1 MATTSRSLLIF
12 GSQIAY
18 SEKAVND
25 IKTTLQN
32 KLSRQ
37 WVLDTVAGLPKY
49 WDALAEGLPKVTDT
63 IGSQGRQLLEDLG
76 PWLESNGSK
85 TLGVQ
90 GDALPGVVFVPLIVL
105 EQLTEY
111 RRYLRASSTN
121 NDDGGKSDPQ
131 AALVASK
138 TPALGFCMGLLGAYG
153 VASAHDLEELD
164 RYGAV
169 AVRLA
174 MLAGALSDAQDTWNP
189 HRTYAV
195 AWTNVKQQQDLRR
208 IVDSISPEAYISLLF
223 DEARATVTVTKRAAA
238 RFVRKARA
246 AGVVLSD
253 TGFRGELHSPK
264 AQSKEQIQDLVA
276 FCDDRHDLQFAK
288 TDHLALTT
296 FTNAG
301 DGRPLAPGVDGSL
314 HGHALETLFARQCDW
329 YGTFAAVK
337 AAYLN
342 DSETSVTT
350 TFGPDRCLP
359 PTLVRNMGSRA
370 VHFADVRER
379 PSSPD
384 HNNNSNN
391 HNHNPVSDD
400 AIAIVG
406 MSIKVAGAD
415 DLDEFS
421 QLLRKGTSQHEKV
434 TRERLN
440 FDSLF
445 REPDTRDYFCNFV
458 RDVDAFDHRFFKRS
472 PRESAAMDPQ
482 HRLLLQAAY
491 QTVEQAGIF
500 TEATRAGQEDRDRS
514 HVGVYIGSPSVD
526 YEHNVST
533 HPLNALMATGN
544 LQSYLPGRVANHFGW
559 TGPAI
564 AFDTACSSSAV
575 AIHTACNSL
584 RNGECYAALAGGV
597 CILTN
602 PHWFQNLT
610 AASFLSPTGQ
620 CKPFDEKGDGYCRA
634 EGIACVLLKRMAD
647 ARADGN
653 PILGQLASSA
663 VYQNQNHTPIFVPNS
678 PSLAQLFGDVI
689 KKAHVSPRDIA
700 LVEAHGTGTAVG
712 DPAEWA
718 ALRKAVGGPIRPQPL
733 PVGSVKGHIGHTEG
747 TSGVISLIKVLM
759 MMHEGYIP
767 PQASFNKLNAAIR
780 AAADS
785 DMMEI
790 VTSLRSWDSR
800 NKVALI
806 NNYGASGSNAAMVV
820 AAPPT
825 PNERQDVASIK
836 TLDGRFPFFISGSD
850 ARAVKAYAAK
860 LAALVE
866 RRQSRSALADL
877 SFNINRQSN
886 PDLPQRFLLRCRSV
900 DELRERL
907 ASVSEHDMTDTQAE
921 RPVVLCFGG
930 QVSTFVGLDRKLY
943 DSIAVFRHHLDGCDE
958 IVQAEL
964 GLPSIFPDIFSRTPL
979 GDPVRLQVALFA
991 MQYASARSWIDCGLS
1006 GKVVSVVG
1014 HSFGELTALCISG
1027 ALSLKHA
1034 LTLVSRRAQ
1043 LVRDAWGDEKGS
1055 MMAVEADESLVQ
1067 ELLEHAGRQLD
1078 NPATIAC
1085 YNGPRSFT
1093 LSGSVE
1099 AIDAVAEAI
1108 ANNSDKFSALRSKRL
1123 NVTNAFHSSLV
1134 DPLLDRLEQ
1143 VGSELEFHEP
1153 SIPLERATETAFT
1166 GPLTPKFVPDH
1177 MRQPVFFSHAMQ
1189 RLAKKHPSAIFL
1201 EAGSSSTITVMASRA
1216 LAGQASKSHHF
1227 ESVSVT
1233 NEKGLDG
1240 LTDTTISLWK
1250 QGLRVAFWAHHTLQ
1264 TNDYTYI
1271 LLPPY
1276 QFEKARH
1283 WMDFKS
1289 ATDLVAGLTQKAAV
1303 SDPKTMPLW
1312 EFVGYQGNDT
1322 KHPRFRVNLV
1332 SDKFKKLV
1340 SGHVFAHTAPVLS
1353 GTVQSDMAVEALLSI
1368 HPDWKKQGMI
1378 PTMLEANI
1386 PTPICVDSSRKVWID
1401 YEALDAE
1408 HTLWQLNVSS
1418 TSAEGTLP
1426 RRHLHG
1432 RLHIRWPSDP
1442 DFIAQFARFERL
1454 VPYELCAKL
1463 LAEAGGP
1470 DVDVLQGRQVYRA
1483 FSEFIEYSDQYNA
1496 MHAVVGKKNECAGR
1510 VHRRH
1515 AGESFLDIALHDSF
1529 KQVSGLFLN
1538 CMSDAQPG
1546 EIHIGSDVE
1555 LVMRSPRGILQPG
1568 QTQDVWHVYARH
1580 SQVSA
1585 KVYMADAFVFNAANG
1600 ELVEVILGLQYTRMS
1615 IESMKRLLMNL
1626 TRDEWALNMSTSG
1639 ATVAA
1644 DPTPRKP
1651 QGVVGGSSKKPQEKQ
1666 KAAKKASSSQSP
1678 KSDLTMEVK
1687 KVLASVVGAEVDAI
1701 TLDSE
1706 AADIGIDSLMGI
1718 ELLREVN
1725 SAFHCKL
1732 DLPELL
1738 AATTVGNI
1746 VTLVASALSQGAVEI
1761 ADDDDHDDDA
1771 DDDVSES
1778 SLDDSRPTTSTS
1790 ASELDSATSGVDSPP
1805 IKHIHSEEQTKR
1817 DVTAREAEAERYVA
1831 EYTAGWTPA
1840 QPSYTGE
1847 AIAGSHDAVIIVTG
1861 ATGSLGAHVVAALAS
1876 NPSVKTVVCLNRHRP
1891 TPVETRQDDAF
1902 SSRGIALTPEAR
1914 SKLRILAT
1922 DSSQPRLGLEASEYQ
1937 WLTQHGS
1944 HIVHSAWPLSGSRP
1958 MSAFAPQFQV
1968 MRNLLDLARDM
1979 AVHRR
1984 VGFQMVSSLSVV
1996 GHAKERLVPEDRV
2009 HMDSVL
2015 PPGYGEA
2022 KWVCERM
2029 LDETLHKH
2037 PALFRA
2043 MAVRPAQIA
2052 GSATSGVWNSV
2063 EQIPFIVKSAQSLG
2077 AWPNFRGTV
2086 RWIPVDAVAAILV
2099 DLLYI
2104 GDDKTAPDPWPIY
2117 HIDDPVGRP
2126 WEEISS
2132 VLADALDIPAGQFMP
2147 FKEWLD
2153 TVARSSKP
2161 ETENPAGR
2169 LVDFLEQNFE
2179 RLSCG
2184 GLVLDTTKAQE
2195 HSAAMR
2201 ALAPVSA
2208 EVARGYIR
2216 AWKEMGFLA
2225 S

>member
-1 MATTSRSLLIF
+1 MENTRKSLLIF

-37 WVLDTVAGLPKY
+37 WVLDTLAGLPKY
-49 WDALAEGLPKVTDT
+49 WDALAEELPKITDA
-63 IGSQGRQLLEDLG
+63 IGSHRRQLLEDLG
-76 PWLESNGSK
+76 PWLESTGNK

-90 GDALPGVVFVPLIVL
+90 GNALPGVAFVPLIVL
-105 EQLTEY
+105 QQLTEY
-111 RRYLRASSTN
+111 RRYLQASN
-121 NDDGGKSDPQ
+121 EGGNSDPQ
-131 AALVASK
+131 VALTANK
-138 TPALGFCMGLLGAYG
+138 PPAVGFCVGLLGDYA
-153 VASAHDLEELD
+153 VASAHNIEELD
-164 RYGAV
+164 KYGAV

-189 HRTYAV
+189 HRTYVV
-195 AWTNVKQQQDLRR
+195 AWTNVKQQQDLHR
-208 IVDSISPEAYISLLF
+208 IVDSISPDAYISLLF
-223 DEARATVTVTKRAAA
+223 DEARATVTVSERAAA
-238 RFVRKARA
+238 RFTRKART

-253 TGFRGELHSPK
+253 TSFRGELHSPK
-264 AQSKEQIQDLVA
+264 VQSKKQIQDLVA
-276 FCDDRHDLQFAK
+276 FCNNRHDLQFAEA
-288 TDHLALTT
+288 DHLALTT

-301 DGRPLAPGVDGSL
+301 DGKPIASGGGSL
-314 HGHALETLFARQCDW
+314 HAHALETLFVRQCDW
-329 YGTFAAVK
+329 YGTFAALK
-337 AAYLN
+337 ARYLN
-342 DSETSVTT
+342 DGESSVI
-350 TFGPDRCLP
+350 TFGPGRCLP
-359 PTLVRNMGSRA
+359 PTLVRNMGSRP
-370 VHFADVRER
+370 VHFADVHEQ
-379 PSSPD
+379 PSSQED
-384 HNNNSNN
+384 HSSVKFNDD
-391 HNHNPVSDD
+391 DD
-400 AIAIVG
+400 AIVIVG
-406 MSIKVAGAD
+406 MSIKVSGAD
-415 DLDEFS
+415 DLEEFS
-421 QLLRKGTSQHEKV
+421 QLLHKGTTQHEKV

-458 RDVDAFDHRFFKRS
+458 RDVDAFDNRFFKRS

-491 QTVEQAGIF
+491 HAVEQAGLF
-500 TEATRAGQEDRDRS
+500 TETTRAGQKDKDRN

-526 YEHNVST
+526 YEHNVAT

-575 AIHTACNSL
+575 AIHTACSSL

-634 EGIACVLLKRMAD
+634 EGIACVFLKRMGD

-653 PILGQLASSA
+653 PILGRLLSSA

-678 PSLAQLFGDVI
+678 PSLAHLFGDVVN
-689 KKAHVSPRDIA
+689 KAGVSPSDIA

-718 ALRKAVGGPIRPQPL
+718 ALRKAVGGPIRPRPL

-759 MMHEGYIP
+759 MIHEGYIP
-767 PQASFNKLNAAIR
+767 PQASFNKLNATIK

-800 NKVALI
+800 NKVVLI

-825 PNERQDVASIK
+825 STSESRDVASSIMRQ
-836 TLDGRFPFFISGSD
+836 LDGRLPFFISGFD
-850 ARAVKAYAAK
+850 GRAVKEYAVK
-860 LAALVE
+860 LAGLIKH
-866 RRQSRSALADL
+866 QSKSTLADL

-886 PDLPQRFLLRCRSV
+886 PDLPQRFLVRCRSV
-900 DELRERL
+900 SELQEAL
-907 ASVSEHDMTDTQAE
+907 SSVSEHNMMNTQAE

-943 DSIAVFRHHLDGCDE
+943 DGITVFRHHLDECDN
-958 IVQAEL
+958 IVQDEL
-964 GLPSIFPDIFSRTPL
+964 SLPSIFPDIFSRTPL
-979 GDPVRLQVALFA
+979 PDPVRLQVTLFA

-1006 GKVVSVVG
+1006 GKIVSVVG

-1027 ALSLKHA
+1027 VLSLKHA
-1034 LTLVSRRAQ
+1034 LTLVALRAQ
-1043 LVRDAWGDEKGS
+1043 LVHDAWGGDKGS
-1055 MMAVEADESLVQ
+1055 MMAVEADESLVRS
-1067 ELLEHAGRQLD
+1067 LLEYAGRQLD
-1078 NPATIAC
+1078 NPPSIAC

-1093 LSGSVE
+1093 LSGTVT
-1099 AIDAVAEAI
+1099 AIDTLAEVI
-1108 ANNSDKFSALRSKRL
+1108 ASNSHQFSAIKSKRL

-1143 VGSELEFHEP
+1143 VGNDLEFHEP
-1153 SIPLERATETAFT
+1153 LIHMERATETAFA
-1166 GPLTPKFVPDH
+1166 GPITAKFVPDH
-1177 MRQPVFFSHAMQ
+1177 MRYPVFFSHAIQ
-1189 RLAKKHPSAIFL
+1189 RIAKKHPSAIFL
-1201 EAGSSSTITVMASRA
+1201 EAGSSSTIAIMASRA
-1216 LAGQASKSHHF
+1216 LAEQASKSHHF

-1240 LTDTTISLWK
+1240 LTDATVSLWR
-1250 QGLRVAFWAHHTLQ
+1250 QGLRVAFWAHHSLQ
-1264 TNDYTYI
+1264 TNDYTHI

-1283 WMDFKS
+1283 WMEFKS
-1289 ATDLVAGLTQKAAV
+1289 ATDLVAGLTQDAPV
-1303 SDPKTMPLW
+1303 SDPKSMPLW
-1312 EFVGYQGNDT
+1312 EFVGYQGNGT
-1322 KHPRFRVNLV
+1322 THPRFRVNLV
-1332 SDKFKKLV
+1332 SEKFKKLV

-1353 GTVQSDMAVEALLSI
+1353 GTVQSDMAVEAIFSI

-1378 PTMLEANI
+1378 PTMIEANI
-1386 PTPICVDSSRKVWID
+1386 PTPICVDSSRKVWIN

-1408 HTLWQLNVSS
+1408 QTLWQLNISS

-1432 RLHIRWPSDP
+1432 RLHIRSPSDP
-1442 DFIAQFARFERL
+1442 AFIAQFARFERL
-1454 VPYELCAKL
+1454 VPYEQCAKL

-1470 DVDVLQGRQVYRA
+1470 GVDVLQGRQVYRA

-1496 MHAVVGKKNECAGR
+1496 MYAVVGKKTECAGR

-1568 QTQDVWHVYARH
+1568 QTQDVWHAYARH
-1580 SQVSA
+1580 SQISA

-1626 TRDEWALNMSTSG
+1626 TKDEWALKMNTTG
-1639 ATVAA
+1639 ATVAS
-1644 DPTPRKP
+1644 PTPRVP
-1651 QGVVGGSSKKPQEKQ
+1651 QPIVGNNNSKKPQENQ
-1666 KAAKKASSSQSP
+1666 AEAEKKSSQSP
-1678 KSDLTMEVK
+1678 KSNLTLEVK
-1687 KVLASVVGAEVDAI
+1687 RVLASVVGAEVDSI
-1701 TLDSE
+1701 TIDTI

-1718 ELLREVN
+1718 ELLREIN
-1725 SAFHCKL
+1725 SAFHCQL

-1746 VTLVASALSQGAVEI
+1746 VTLVASALSQGTVEI
-1761 ADDDDHDDDA
+1761 TGYDDEDN
-1771 DDDVSES
+1771 VTES
-1778 SLDDSRPTTSTS
+1778 SHDDSRFTMSTS
-1790 ASELDSATSGVDSPP
+1790 STSEIDTATLGVDSYP
-1805 IKHIHSEEQTKR
+1805 IKDIHSEEHARR
-1817 DVTAREAEAERYVA
+1817 DVTAREAEAERYVVK
-1831 EYTAGWTPA
+1831 YTAGWIPA
-1840 QPSYTGE
+1840 QPLYTSE
-1847 AIAGSHDAVIIVTG
+1847 AIANSHDATIIVTG

-1876 NPSVKTVVCLNRHRP
+1876 HQSVKTVVCINRHRP
-1891 TPVETRQDDAF
+1891 TPVETRQDVAL
-1902 SSRGIALTPEAR
+1902 STRGITLTQEAR
-1914 SKLRILAT
+1914 SKLRILET
-1922 DSSQPRLGLEASEYQ
+1922 DTSQPQLGLKTSEYQ

-1958 MSAFAPQFQV
+1958 MSAFASQFQTL
-1968 MRNLLDLARDM
+1968 RNLLDLARDM

-1984 VGFQMVSSLSVV
+1984 VGFQLISSLSVV
-1996 GHAKERLVPEDRV
+1996 GRSKEPLVPERRV
-2009 HMDSVL
+2009 SMDSVL

-2029 LDETLHKH
+2029 LEETVHKH
-2037 PALFRA
+2037 PTLFRA

-2052 GSATSGVWNSV
+2052 GSSTSGVWNSV

-2077 AWPNFRGTV
+2077 AWPNFLGAV
-2086 RWIPVDAVAAILV
+2086 RWIPVDAVAAVLV

-2104 GDDKTAPDPWPIY
+2104 GEDKTAPDPWPIY

-2126 WEEISS
+2126 WKEISS
-2132 VLADALDIPAGQFMP
+2132 ILADALDIPSSQFMP
-2147 FKEWLD
+2147 FKEWLS
-2153 TVARSSKP
+2153 TVASSSKS
-2161 ETENPAGR
+2161 ETENPAKR
-2169 LVDFLEQNFE
+2169 LVDFLGQNFE
-2179 RLSCG
+2179 QLSCG
-2184 GLVLDTTKAQE
+2184 GLVLDTTKAQK
-2195 HSAAMR
+2195 HSATMR
-2201 ALAPVSA
+2201 ALAPVSV
-2208 EVARGYIR
+2208 EVASRYIK
-2216 AWKEMGFLA
+2216 AWKETGFLA

>member
-1 MATTSRSLLIF
+1 M
-12 GSQIAY
+12 
-18 SEKAVND
+18 
-25 IKTTLQN
+25 
-32 KLSRQ
+32 
-37 WVLDTVAGLPKY
+37 LDTVAGLPRY
-49 WDALAEGLPKVTDT
+49 WDALGEELPKITDA
-63 IGSQGRQLLEDLG
+63 IGPRGRQFLEDLG
-76 PWLESNGSK
+76 PWLESDGSK
-85 TLGVQ
+85 TPGVQ

-105 EQLTEY
+105 AQLTEY
-111 RRYLRASSTN
+111 RRYLQASN
-121 NDDGGKSDPQ
+121 NGSKSDPQ
-131 AALVASK
+131 AALVANK
-138 TPALGFCMGLLGAYG
+138 TPALGFCMGLLGAYA
-153 VASAHDLEELD
+153 VASARNLEGLD
-164 RYGAV
+164 KYGAV

-174 MLAGALSDAQDTWNP
+174 MLAGALSDAQETWNP

-195 AWTNVKQQQDLRR
+195 AWTNPKQQQDLRR
-208 IVDSISPEAYISLLF
+208 VVDGISPEAYISLLF
-223 DEARATVTVTKRAAA
+223 DEARATVTVSERAAA
-238 RFVRKARA
+238 RLIRKLRT

-253 TGFRGELHSPK
+253 TGFRGELHSPNPK
-264 AQSKEQIQDLVA
+264 KQIQDLVA
-276 FCDDRHDLQFAK
+276 FCNDRHDLRFASE
-288 TDHLALTT
+288 DHLALTT

-301 DGRPLAPGVDGSL
+301 DGKPLASGDGSL

-337 AAYLN
+337 TAYLN
-342 DSETSVTT
+342 GSEPSVTT
-350 TFGPDRCLP
+350 LGPDRCLP

-370 VHFADVRER
+370 VHFADVHEE
-379 PSSPD
+379 PSNQVHDPIND
-384 HNNNSNN
+384 
-391 HNHNPVSDD
+391 DD

-445 REPDTRDYFCNFV
+445 REPDTREYFCNFV
-458 RDVDAFDHRFFKRS
+458 RDVDAFDHKFFKRS

-491 QTVEQAGIF
+491 QAVEQAGLF
-500 TEATRAGQEDRDRS
+500 TEATRAGQEDKNRN

-526 YEHNVST
+526 YEHNVAT
-533 HPLNALMATGN
+533 HPLNAFMATGN
-544 LQSYLPGRVANHFGW
+544 LQSYLPGRVASHFGW

-634 EGIACVLLKRMAD
+634 EGIACVFLKRMAD

-653 PILGQLASSA
+653 PILGRLASSA

-678 PSLAQLFGDVI
+678 PSLAQLFGDVV
-689 KKAHVSPRDIA
+689 KKAHILPRDIA

-767 PQASFNKLNAAIR
+767 PQASFNKLNATIK
-780 AAADS
+780 AADNS

-800 NKVALI
+800 NKVVLI
-806 NNYGASGSNAAMVV
+806 NNYGASGSNAAMVI
-820 AAPPT
+820 AAPST

-836 TLDGRFPFFISGSD
+836 KLDGRFPFFISGSD
-850 ARAVKAYAAK
+850 VRAVREYAAK
-860 LAALVE
+860 LATLV
-866 RRQSRSALADL
+866 RRQSGLADL
-877 SFNINRQSN
+877 SFNINRHSN
-886 PDLPQRFLLRCRSV
+886 PDLPQRLLLSCRSV
-900 DELRERL
+900 GELEERL
-907 ASVSEHDMTDTQAE
+907 ASVSEHDMTDTQTE

-930 QVSTFVGLDRKLY
+930 QVSTFVGLDSKLY
-943 DSIAVFRHHLDGCDE
+943 NSITVLRHHLDECNK

-964 GLPSIFPDIFSRTPL
+964 GLPSIFPDIFSGTPL
-979 GDPVRLQVALFA
+979 PDPVRLQVALFA

-1006 GKVVSVVG
+1006 GKVIAVVG

-1034 LTLVSRRAQ
+1034 LTLVARRAQ
-1043 LVRDAWGDEKGS
+1043 LVHNAWGDEKGS

-1067 ELLEHAGRQLD
+1067 ELLKQAGRQLD
-1078 NPATIAC
+1078 NPASIAC

-1093 LSGSVE
+1093 LSGSVK

-1108 ANNSDKFSALRSKRL
+1108 ANDSDKFSALKSKRL
-1123 NVTNAFHSSLV
+1123 NVTNAFHSALV

-1143 VGSELEFHEP
+1143 VGNDLEFHEP
-1153 SIPLERATETAFT
+1153 SIPLERATETAFA

-1177 MRQPVFFSHAMQ
+1177 MRNPVFFSHAIQ

-1216 LAGQASKSHHF
+1216 LARQASKSHHF
-1227 ESVSVT
+1227 QSVSVT

-1240 LTDTTISLWK
+1240 LTDATVSLWK

-1264 TNDYTYI
+1264 TNEYTHI

-1283 WMDFKS
+1283 WMNFKS
-1289 ATDLVAGLTQKAAV
+1289 ATDMVAGLAQDAPV
-1303 SDPKTMPLW
+1303 SDPKSMPLW
-1312 EFVGYQGNDT
+1312 EFVGYQDNDT
-1322 KHPRFRVNLV
+1322 KQPRFRVNLV

-1353 GTVQSDMAVEALLSI
+1353 GTVQSDMAVEALFSI
-1368 HPDWKKQGMI
+1368 HPDWKELGMI
-1378 PTMLEANI
+1378 PTMIEANI

-1432 RLHIRWPSDP
+1432 RLHIRSPSDP
-1442 DFIAQFARFERL
+1442 AFIAQFARFERL
-1454 VPYELCAKL
+1454 VPYEQCAKL

-1470 DVDVLQGRQVYRA
+1470 DVDVLQGPQVYRA

-1496 MHAVVGKKNECAGR
+1496 MHAVVGKKTECAGR

-1538 CMSDAQPG
+1538 CMSDAKPG

-1555 LVMRSPRGILQPG
+1555 LVMRSPRGILQAG
-1568 QTQDVWHVYARH
+1568 QMQDVWHVYARH
-1580 SQVSA
+1580 SQISA

-1626 TRDEWALNMSTSG
+1626 TRDEWALNMKGGG
-1639 ATVAA
+1639 ATVVNPMA
-1644 DPTPRKP
+1644 RVN
-1651 QGVVGGSSKKPQEKQ
+1651 QGVVGNSSKKPQEKP
-1666 KAAKKASSSQSP
+1666 KEAKEVLSQP
-1678 KSDLTMEVK
+1678 LKPDLTIEIK
-1687 KVLASVVGAEVDAI
+1687 RVLASVVGAEVDAI
-1701 TLDSE
+1701 TLNTQ
-1706 AADIGIDSLMGI
+1706 AVDIGIDSLMGI
-1718 ELLREVN
+1718 ELLREIN
-1725 SAFHCKL
+1725 SAFRCTL

-1738 AATTVGNI
+1738 AATTVGHI
-1746 VTLVASALSQGAVEI
+1746 VTLVASALPQGAVDI
-1761 ADDDDHDDDA
+1761 TDNDYDDDDDV
-1771 DDDVSES
+1771 VSES
-1778 SLDDSRPTTSTS
+1778 SQDDTRPTSTS
-1790 ASELDSATSGVDSPP
+1790 ASEPDTATSDIDSPL
-1805 IKHIHSEEQTKR
+1805 IKDTHLEEQMKR
-1817 DVTAREAEAERYVA
+1817 DVTARETEAERYVA

-1840 QPSYTGE
+1840 KPSYTSE
-1847 AIAGSHDAVIIVTG
+1847 AIADSQDAVVIVTG
-1861 ATGSLGAHVVAALAS
+1861 ATGSLGAQVVAVLAS
-1876 NPSVKTVVCLNRHRP
+1876 HSSVKMVVCINRHRP
-1891 TPVETRQDDAF
+1891 TPVEARQDDAF
-1902 SSRGIALTPEAR
+1902 SSRGITLTPKAR

-1922 DSSQPRLGLEASEYQ
+1922 DSSQPQLGLETSEYR

-1958 MSAFAPQFQV
+1958 MSAFASQFQT
-1968 MRNLLDLARDM
+1968 MRNLLDLARDI

-1984 VGFQMVSSLSVV
+1984 VGFQLVSSLSVV
-1996 GHAKERLVPEDRV
+1996 GHAKEPLVREDRV

-2052 GSATSGVWNSV
+2052 GSSTSGVWNSV

-2104 GDDKTAPDPWPIY
+2104 GDKTAPDPWPIY

-2132 VLADALDIPAGQFMP
+2132 VLADALDIPASQFMP
-2147 FKEWLD
+2147 FKEWLGK
-2153 TVARSSKP
+2153 VARSSKP
-2161 ETENPAGR
+2161 EIENPAGR
-2169 LVDFLEQNFE
+2169 LVDFLKQNFE

-2184 GLVLDTTKAQE
+2184 ELVLDTTRAQE

-2208 EVARGYIR
+2208 DVARGYIR
-2216 AWKEMGFLA
+2216 AWKEMRFLA

>member
-1 MATTSRSLLIF
+1 MADISQSLLIF

-18 SEKAVND
+18 SEKALGD
-25 IKTTLQN
+25 IRTTLQN

-37 WVLDTVAGLPKY
+37 WVLNTVAGLPKY
-49 WDALAEGLPKVTDT
+49 WDALAEELPEITDT

-76 PWLESNGSK
+76 PWLESNTSK

-90 GDALPGVVFVPLIVL
+90 GNALPGVVFVPLIVL
-105 EQLTEY
+105 QQLTEY
-111 RRYLRASSTN
+111 HQYLQARN
-121 NDDGGKSDPQ
+121 NGAKSDPQ
-131 AALVASK
+131 AALVANK
-138 TPALGFCMGLLGAYG
+138 TPALGFCMGLLGAYA
-153 VASAHDLEELD
+153 VASAQNLEELD
-164 RYGAV
+164 QYGAV

-174 MLAGALSDAQDTWNP
+174 MLAGALSDAQETWNP

-195 AWTNVKQQQDLRR
+195 AWTNEKQHQDLRR
-208 IVDSISPEAYISLLF
+208 IVDSISPEAYISVLF
-223 DEARATVTVTKRAAA
+223 DEARATVTVSERAAA
-238 RFVRKARA
+238 RLVRKARA

-264 AQSKEQIQDLVA
+264 AQSKKRIQDLVA
-276 FCDDRHDLQFAK
+276 FCNERDDLQFAK
-288 TDHLALTT
+288 AEHLALTT

-301 DGRPLAPGVDGSL
+301 DGRPLASGDGSL
-314 HGHALETLFARQCDW
+314 HAHALETLFARQCDW

-342 DSETSVTT
+342 GSEASVTT
-350 TFGPDRCLP
+350 LGPDRCLP
-359 PTLVRNMGSRA
+359 PTLVRHMGSRA
-370 VHFADVRER
+370 VHFADVHEQQ

-384 HNNNSNN
+384 HD
-391 HNHNPVSDD
+391 PVIDDDD

-421 QLLRKGTSQHEKV
+421 QLLRKGTSQHEKA

-458 RDVDAFDHRFFKRS
+458 RDVDAFDHKFFKRS

-491 QTVEQAGIF
+491 QAVEQAGLF
-500 TEATRAGQEDRDRS
+500 TEATRAGQEGKDRS

-526 YEHNVST
+526 YEHNVAT
-533 HPLNALMATGN
+533 HPLNAFMATGN

-575 AIHTACNSL
+575 AIHSACNSI

-634 EGIACVLLKRMAD
+634 EGIACVFLKRMAD

-653 PILGQLASSA
+653 PILGRLASSA

-678 PSLAQLFGDVI
+678 PSLAQLFGDVV
-689 KKAHVSPRDIA
+689 KKAHLSPRDIS

-718 ALRKAVGGPIRPQPL
+718 ALRKAVGGPIRAQPL

-767 PQASFNKLNAAIR
+767 PQASFNKLNTTIK

-825 PNERQDVASIK
+825 PHERQDVASIK
-836 TLDGRFPFFISGSD
+836 KLDGRFPFFISGSD
-850 ARAVKAYAAK
+850 ARAVKEYAAK
-860 LAALVE
+860 LAALVD
-866 RRQSRSALADL
+866 RQSKSALADL

-886 PDLPQRFLLRCRSV
+886 PDLPQRLLLRCRSV
-900 DELRERL
+900 GELKERL
-907 ASVSEHDMTDTQAE
+907 ASVSEHDMTATQAE

-943 DSIAVFRHHLDGCDE
+943 DSITVFRHHLDECDR
-958 IVQAEL
+958 IVQADL
-964 GLPSIFPDIFSRTPL
+964 GLPSIFPDIFARTPL
-979 GDPVRLQVALFA
+979 PDPVRLQVALFA

-1034 LTLVSRRAQ
+1034 LTLVARRAQ
-1043 LVRDAWGDEKGS
+1043 LVRDAWGDDKGS

-1067 ELLEHAGRQLD
+1067 SLLEHAGRQVD
-1078 NPATIAC
+1078 SPASIAC

-1093 LSGSVE
+1093 LSGSVK

-1134 DPLLDRLEQ
+1134 DPLLDRLEH
-1143 VGSELEFHEP
+1143 VGHELEFHEP
-1153 SIPLERATETAFT
+1153 SIPLERATETAFA

-1177 MRQPVFFSHAMQ
+1177 MRNPVFFSHAIQ
-1189 RLAKKHPSAIFL
+1189 RLAKKYPSAIFL

-1216 LAGQASKSHHF
+1216 LTGHSKSHHF
-1227 ESVSVT
+1227 QSVSVT

-1240 LTDTTISLWK
+1240 LTDATVSLWE

-1264 TNDYTYI
+1264 TSDYTHI

-1289 ATDLVAGLTQKAAV
+1289 ATDLVAGLTRDAPV
-1303 SDPKTMPLW
+1303 SNPKSMPLW
-1312 EFVGYQGNDT
+1312 DFVGYQDNDT

-1332 SDKFKKLV
+1332 SDKFKELV

-1353 GTVQSDMAVEALLSI
+1353 GTVQSDMAVEALFSI
-1368 HPDWKKQGMI
+1368 HPDWKEQGMI

-1408 HTLWQLNVSS
+1408 HTLWQLNISS

-1432 RLHIRWPSDP
+1432 RLHIRSPRDP
-1442 DFIAQFARFERL
+1442 AFIAQFARFERL
-1454 VPYELCAKL
+1454 VPYEQCARL
-1463 LAEAGGP
+1463 LAEQGGP

-1483 FSEFIEYSDQYNA
+1483 FSEFIEYSDQYQA
-1496 MHAVVGKKNECAGR
+1496 MHAVVGRKSECAGR

-1538 CMSDAQPG
+1538 CMSDAKPG

-1626 TRDEWALNMSTSG
+1626 TRDEWALNMNTSG
-1639 ATVAA
+1639 ATVAN
-1644 DPTPRKP
+1644 PTPRVP
-1651 QGVVGGSSKKPQEKQ
+1651 QGVVGSSSKKPQEKR
-1666 KAAKKASSSQSP
+1666 KEAKEASSQSP

-1687 KVLASVVGAEVDAI
+1687 RVLASVVGAEVDAI
-1701 TLDSE
+1701 TLDSA

-1718 ELLREVN
+1718 ELLREIN
-1725 SAFHCKL
+1725 SAFHCKV

-1738 AATTVGNI
+1738 AATTVGHI
-1746 VTLVASALSQGAVEI
+1746 VTLVASALSQGAVELT
-1761 ADDDDHDDDA
+1761 DDDDGDD

-1778 SLDDSRPTTSTS
+1778 SQDDIRPTPTS
-1790 ASELDSATSGVDSPP
+1790 ASEQDTAASEVDSSP
-1805 IKHIHSEEQTKR
+1805 IRDIHSEEQTKR
-1817 DVTAREAEAERYVA
+1817 DVPAREADAERYVA

-1840 QPSYTGE
+1840 QPSYTSE
-1847 AIAGSHDAVIIVTG
+1847 AIAGSHDAVVVVTG

-1876 NPSVKTVVCLNRHRP
+1876 HPSVKTVVCINRHRP

-1902 SSRGIALTPEAR
+1902 SSRGITLTPEAR

-1922 DSSQPRLGLEASEYQ
+1922 DSSQPRLGLQPSEYQ

-1958 MSAFAPQFQV
+1958 TSAFAPQFQT

-1984 VGFQMVSSLSVV
+1984 VGFQLVSSLSVV
-1996 GHAKERLVPEDRV
+1996 GHAKEPLVPEDRV
-2009 HMDSVL
+2009 RMDSVL

-2052 GSATSGVWNSV
+2052 GSSTSGVWNSV

-2077 AWPNFRGTV
+2077 VWPNFRGTV

-2104 GDDKTAPDPWPIY
+2104 GEDKTAPDPWPIY

-2126 WEEISS
+2126 WEEISA
-2132 VLADALDIPAGQFMP
+2132 VLADALDIPAGQFVP
-2147 FKEWLD
+2147 FKEWLGM
-2153 TVARSSKP
+2153 VARSSKP

-2208 EVARGYIR
+2208 QVARGYIR